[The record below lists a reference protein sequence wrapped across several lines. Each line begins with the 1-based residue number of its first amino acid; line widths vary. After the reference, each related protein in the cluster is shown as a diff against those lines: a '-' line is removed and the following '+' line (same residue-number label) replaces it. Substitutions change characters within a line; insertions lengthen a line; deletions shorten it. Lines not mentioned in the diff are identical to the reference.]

1 MEEEILA
8 NPIISAEFRTYEEL
22 ASDYAGHELDYL
34 DLVTKEPISMDSAT
48 LAFSL
53 SGFMRLSTTLMEK
66 LLGSLNEDETPD
78 LKEILE
84 NKGIDLDKSQ
94 AQKLRNI
101 IFAFRDCEDEE
112 TRGILVRAFQI
123 MTISRQRRRVILN
136 LGESYKEPE
145 EGWLEEDFGG
155 DDSLLETVRSVED
168 PRWNEQED

>member
-22 ASDYAGHELDYL
+22 VSDYAGHERDYL
-34 DLVTKEPISMDSAT
+34 NLVTKDPASMDSAT

-53 SGFMRLSTTLMEK
+53 SGFMRLSSTLMEK
-66 LLGSLNEDETPD
+66 LLGTLNDDETPALQD
-78 LKEILE
+78 ILE
-84 NKGIDLDKSQ
+84 TKGIDLDKSQ
-94 AQKLRNI
+94 AQKLRGI
-101 IFAFRDCEDEE
+101 IFAFRDSEDEE

-123 MTISRQRRRVILN
+123 MTIARQRRRVTLN

-155 DDSLLETVRSVED
+155 DDSLMETVKSIED
-168 PRWNEQED
+168 PRWSEQED